1 MPPLGGVFNVTGG
14 KISAICWSALDSGNS
29 DTPPSSFENYWP
41 VSVSTILGSQMKG
54 CQKETFGKCCRINAL
69 GLMTI

>member
-1 MPPLGGVFNVTGG
+1 MAPLGGVFNATGG
-14 KISAICWSALDSGNS
+14 KISAICWSAFDIGNS
-29 DTPPSSFENYWP
+29 DNPPPRLKTKWP
-41 VSVSTILGSQMKG
+41 VSVSIILGSQIKG